1 MMSWLRRYL
10 PKPAVSRHN
19 ARRKKS
25 RLLFDELENR
35 LAPSTVVINP
45 VSTPLVEGT
54 AVNLTAT
61 VTGNTDPTIGV
72 WTVLKDNAPFASGP
86 AGAAPDF
93 SFSFTP
99 DDDATYDVTL
109 AVTDALG
116 TDTASASL
124 DVANQAPTVSISG
137 PTSGSFGDTLTFTI
151 TASDVAADVAAG
163 FAFSIHWNDGTPD
176 EVIPATPDIDTV
188 TVTHTF
194 AAPGDT
200 TFTVT
205 ATDKDNGVGAA
216 THTVM
221 LENGVAVI
229 NGVLTI
235 AGTSGNDVIHLSPKG
250 KPTAEGAT
258 IKVKLNGVTQVFTG
272 VNSIEIDALDGN
284 DRVHLAGSIRVSAT
298 IDGGAGNDRIK
309 GGKGADLLVGGDG
322 DDWLN
327 GHQGNDV
334 LIGGNGADRLIGG
347 PGEDLMIAG
356 STTFD
361 SDEAQLQALLA
372 AWAGPESY
380 ADRVAALMDP
390 LAAIHLIADG
400 TSPTVLD
407 DGAVDRLTGASGK
420 DWFFATLGQDVVT
433 GRKGSEFLNGEKGA
447 KGDKGAKGSAKAKGS
462 SAHKKGGHGGSAHK
476 KSKAAHGGKKHAGK
490 KHGGNGHGGK
500 GHALGGHGGKKHG
513 HARKHRRKHRHK
525 A

>member
-1 MMSWLRRYL
+1 
-10 PKPAVSRHN
+10 
-19 ARRKKS
+19 
-25 RLLFDELENR
+25 
-35 LAPSTVVINP
+35 
-45 VSTPLVEGT
+45 
-54 AVNLTAT
+54 
-61 VTGNTDPTIGV
+61 
-72 WTVLKDNAPFASGP
+72 
-86 AGAAPDF
+86 
-93 SFSFTP
+93 
-99 DDDATYDVTL
+99 
-109 AVTDALG
+109 
-116 TDTASASL
+116 
-124 DVANQAPTVSISG
+124 
-137 PTSGSFGDTLTFTI
+137 
-151 TASDVAADVAAG
+151 
-163 FAFSIHWNDGTPD
+163 
-176 EVIPATPDIDTV
+176 
-188 TVTHTF
+188 
-194 AAPGDT
+194 
-200 TFTVT
+200 
-205 ATDKDNGVGAA
+205 
-216 THTVM
+216 
-221 LENGVAVI
+221 
-229 NGVLTI
+229 
-235 AGTSGNDVIHLSPKG
+235 
-250 KPTAEGAT
+250 
-258 IKVKLNGVTQVFTG
+258 
-272 VNSIEIDALDGN
+272 
-284 DRVHLAGSIRVSAT
+284 
-298 IDGGAGNDRIK
+298 
-309 GGKGADLLVGGDG
+309 
-322 DDWLN
+322 
-327 GHQGNDV
+327 
-334 LIGGNGADRLIGG
+334 
-347 PGEDLMIAG
+347 MIAG